1 MTDFYKTLEIDK
13 NASNDEIKKAYKKL
27 ALKWHPDKNPDN
39 EEEANAKFQAITEA
53 YSVLS
58 DPKKRQ
64 MYDLSES
71 NNFNGFSGFNGSD
84 GFDSFN
90 EFKGFN
96 EFNEFSQFDTKNNQ
110 NNSFYKAFYTTS
122 PNMNSRKIFDDFFA
136 GSNPFGNQNFTTKTT
151 RKSRFDPFIDKS
163 TNQSANQSA
172 NQHTNQPEL
181 NIHVQKVPFTLE
193 ELYTGCNKKI
203 KINNTTLDIN
213 AMPGWKDGEGVTYS
227 GIIPDS
233 KLKIA
238 VQELPHNI
246 FRREESDLHM
256 TLKITLNEALH
267 GFTKEIKKLDNTAI
281 CLSLE
286 KIKSSDYVHK
296 LESQGMPIR
305 KDKKQIGY
313 GNLYIHFI
321 VTF

>member
-1 MTDFYKTLEIDK
+1 MTDFYKTLGINK
-13 NASNDEIKKAYKKL
+13 NASDDEIKKAYKKL

-39 EEEANAKFQAITEA
+39 EEEANAKFQAISEA

-64 MYDLSES
+64 MYDLSANS
-71 NNFNGFSGFNGSD
+71 NFNGFSGFS
-84 GFDSFN
+84 
-90 EFKGFN
+90 GFN
-96 EFNEFSQFDTKNNQ
+96 ETNNNFNSDMQ
-110 NNSFYKAFYTTS
+110 NGTFYKAFYSTS
-122 PNMNSRKIFDDFFA
+122 PDINSRKIFDDFFA

-151 RKSRFDPFIDKS
+151 RKSRFDPFINKT
-163 TNQSANQSA
+163 TNQ
-172 NQHTNQPEL
+172 TET

-193 ELYTGCNKKI
+193 ELYTGCTKKI
-203 KINNTTLDIN
+203 KINDTVLDIN

-238 VQELPHNI
+238 VQELPHNV

-256 TLKITLNEALH
+256 TLKITLDEALY

-305 KDKKQIGY
+305 KDKKQMGY